1 MQPPRK
7 SPQRNPPPLR
17 YPPWKSRKLQFV
29 RTCEWLENINKIKTI
44 NTKHTSYGLKHIAE
58 KHIGY
63 ITNGVFI
70 AAAIYCGFDFKV
82 RARNPNVMF
91 NMSEKSI
98 KEISQRSLGGDG
110 VTNGDANGDG
120 TDGVRS

>member
-1 MQPPRK
+1 
-7 SPQRNPPPLR
+7 
-17 YPPWKSRKLQFV
+17 
-29 RTCEWLENINKIKTI
+29 
-44 NTKHTSYGLKHIAE
+44 
-58 KHIGY
+58 
-63 ITNGVFI
+63 
-70 AAAIYCGFDFKV
+70 
-82 RARNPNVMF
+82 MF